1 MGIHK
6 FITKS
11 SRIYYLYF
19 DYEKKSSMPLSL
31 VLVSPAT
38 EVCHGFLVTES
49 WISRSIFNEKSKRI
63 SKKQGNWAWNVAKQQ
78 KRVGGPVLS
87 SMLANP
93 TGDLVVM
100 SSEQRV
106 YDVVLKQAA
115 LVNTKLRSREDLDL
129 DVQPDIVVPGTL
141 SLLGEAYDRSGDVC
155 AEYAKTF
162 YLGRY

>member
-1 MGIHK
+1 MGIDI

-19 DYEKKSSMPLSL
+19 NYKKKSSMSLSL
-31 VLVSPAT
+31 IVVSPNT

-49 WISRSIFNEKSKRI
+49 LLNRSIFNEKSKRI
-63 SKKQGNWAWNVAKQQ
+63 SKRQGNWAWNVANQQ

-129 DVQPDIVVPGTL
+129 DVQPDIAVPGTL